1 MKTAGT
7 NFIFEH
13 EIFESKLVVV
23 KFKIRS
29 ENRLDKQLRQSWF
42 FDEWT
47 VWSELSNISVDK
59 VHQIISMFVKRG
71 TLKYVGQNLCWT
83 VNVKINLHM
92 QTKCKDYVFLNEV
105 WLSSSQLS
113 LWHDASQ
120 CVTGGSSQFK
130 IIFGSGTRLN
140 IEPSEYW

>member
-42 FDEWT
+42 FDE
-47 VWSELSNISVDK
+47 
-59 VHQIISMFVKRG
+59 
-71 TLKYVGQNLCWT
+71 
-83 VNVKINLHM
+83 
-92 QTKCKDYVFLNEV
+92 
-105 WLSSSQLS
+105 
-113 LWHDASQ
+113 
-120 CVTGGSSQFK
+120 
-130 IIFGSGTRLN
+130 
-140 IEPSEYW
+140 